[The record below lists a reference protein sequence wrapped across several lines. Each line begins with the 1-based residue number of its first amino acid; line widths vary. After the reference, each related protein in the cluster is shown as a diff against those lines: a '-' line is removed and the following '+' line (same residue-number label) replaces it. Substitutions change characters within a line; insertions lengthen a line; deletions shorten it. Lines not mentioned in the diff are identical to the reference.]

1 MSVVTA
7 TIKLTNKKG
16 QLMPRKPRMTK
27 SEKAFVE
34 RITSIVFATP
44 EIRNG
49 NRYLDR
55 KTFALLAQETQK
67 RYLDLLS
74 TKTR

>member
-1 MSVVTA
+1 MA
-7 TIKLTNKKG
+7 
-16 QLMPRKPRMTK
+16 RKPRMTK

-34 RITSIVFATP
+34 RVSSIVFATP

-49 NRYLDR
+49 QRYLDR
-55 KTFALLAQETQK
+55 KTFALLSDVTRD
-67 RYLDLLS
+67 RYLDLLL

>member
-1 MSVVTA
+1 M
-7 TIKLTNKKG
+7 
-16 QLMPRKPRMTK
+16 RKPRMTK
-27 SEKAFVE
+27 AEKAFTE
-34 RITSIVFATP
+34 RIHSIVFATP

-55 KTFALLAQETQK
+55 KTFALLSQETQD
-67 RYLDLLS
+67 RYLKLLS

>member
-1 MSVVTA
+1 
-7 TIKLTNKKG
+7 
-16 QLMPRKPRMTK
+16 MPRKSRMTVA
-27 SEKAFVE
+27 EKAFVE
-34 RITSIVFATP
+34 RISKFVFATP

-55 KTFALLAQETQK
+55 QTFHLLSKETQERYMTLLA
-67 RYLDLLS
+67 

>member
-1 MSVVTA
+1 M
-7 TIKLTNKKG
+7 
-16 QLMPRKPRMTK
+16 RKPRMNK

-34 RITSIVFATP
+34 RVSAIVFATP

-49 NRYLDR
+49 QRYLDR
-55 KTFALLAQETQK
+55 KTFALLSDVTRD
-67 RYLDLLS
+67 RYLTLLM